1 MALIAPQSAN
11 NAGSTITF
19 VSAAASDTF
28 ANTGNERIIIKTA
41 GTATSVVFTA
51 AGTCGFGLA
60 NNAAHN
66 LTVAVGTT
74 AEVWVGP
81 LVTDRF
87 NDGSGLVT
95 ITCTPT
101 TAVTLAVV
109 RK

>member
-1 MALIAPQSAN
+1 MALLTPQTATT
-11 NAGSTITF
+11 AGSTITF
-19 VSAAASDTF
+19 AAVAASDTF

-51 AGTCGFGLA
+51 AGSCSFGLA

-81 LVTDRF
+81 LTTDRY

-95 ITCTPT
+95 ITCTPV
-101 TAVTLAVV
+101 TAVTIAVV